1 MFNVPLEGPRERS
14 YYHSWGVLVGDG
26 FYRFDALNENYRVEL
41 HKHRTIS
48 FRLEENASTGFTWF
62 ARVSDSKVGVS
73 IDHQQV
79 VPTYGGAPMVGVPG
93 CAEISIKGRHHG
105 DALVELIYARPL
117 EWQRGAV
124 PARVI
129 RLYVDVN

>member
-1 MFNVPLEGPRERS
+1 MYNVPLEDPLDSS
-14 YYHSWGVLVGDG
+14 YYYSWNLLTRDG
-26 FYRFDALNENYRVEL
+26 FYRFDALNENYRLVV
-41 HKHRTIS
+41 HKHKTIS
-48 FRLEENASTGFTWF
+48 FRLEENGSTGFTWF

-79 VPTYGGAPMVGVPG
+79 VPAYGGAPMVGVPG

-105 DALVELIYARPL
+105 NAMVELIYARPW
-117 EWQRGAV
+117 EWQKGAV

-129 RLYVDVN
+129 RLFVEVD